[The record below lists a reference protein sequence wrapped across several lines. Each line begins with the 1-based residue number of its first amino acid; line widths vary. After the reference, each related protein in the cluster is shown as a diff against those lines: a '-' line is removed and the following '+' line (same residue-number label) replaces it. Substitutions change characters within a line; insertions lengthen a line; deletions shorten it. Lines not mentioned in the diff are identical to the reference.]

1 MMEQVLV
8 VLALVALLAVV
19 LLVIFLTRLR
29 SIAGRVGSF
38 ECALQRPG
46 GMTWTSG
53 LALFTDN
60 SLRWYRLVSVSPR
73 PAAHWARESIELGQA
88 VRRFENGKVL
98 EVPCTIAGRRY
109 KLAMHEASH
118 SALVAWMESAAPT
131 QPTLL

>member
-46 GMTWTSG
+46 
-53 LALFTDN
+53 A
-60 SLRWYRLVSVSPR
+60 
-73 PAAHWARESIELGQA
+73 
-88 VRRFENGKVL
+88 
-98 EVPCTIAGRRY
+98 
-109 KLAMHEASH
+109 
-118 SALVAWMESAAPT
+118 
-131 QPTLL
+131 